1 MSGAS
6 ELSNLLATLEPE
18 LSASEVVFCHFP
30 GVSFEDKPPF
40 RSLGAFDEREGL
52 TLIVSRSEAE
62 MHGLPFETVL
72 RAITLNV
79 HSSLEAVASQP
90 QSPEGSPSMGSAPIL
105 CRVSPRPRFRPSS
118 RCGACARDPSDAAS
132 RSVDWPSRC
141 GRNTLRRAS
150 GRNIHRRIR
159 SSS

>member
-79 HSSLEAVASQP
+79 RSRLEAVGLIAPKAELEGRQALFVVNLAPRTMAGQISEAMLLDIGYADGVTP
-90 QSPEGSPSMGSAPIL
+90 VLAVPERPIPSG
-105 CRVSPRPRFRPSS
+105 V
-118 RCGACARDPSDAAS
+118 
-132 RSVDWPSRC
+132 
-141 GRNTLRRAS
+141 RA
-150 GRNIHRRIR
+150 G
-159 SSS
+159 